1 MRLVEGR
8 GLPERFA
15 WQQRLVSTATRCR
28 PAPPSAR
35 CTLWPRHWT
44 RTERR
49 EDSLWTGS
57 SNMKT
62 PTWPHPP
69 CKTQTHTG
77 VTHRCVFAWSCD
89 HSAPCVFQCEG
100 RHQQGGPGDPGV
112 LQSQSQAGGVP
123 WRVQQH
129 THTHSADITSCP
141 LQLTVSCSCHQW
153 SLEVFLSSRR
163 HSVKRLRPNCT
174 WTFPTQRSGVCPRL
188 HGNATRV
195 KRVSGSYLT

>member
-89 HSAPCVFQCEG
+89 HSAPCVCFSVKDVTNKEVLG
-100 RHQQGGPGDPGV
+100 ILVSYRVKVKLVVSRGGY
-112 LQSQSQAGGVP
+112 SN
-123 WRVQQH
+123 

-163 HSVKRLRPNCT
+163 HSVKRLRPSCT
-174 WTFPTQRSGVCPRL
+174 WTFPTQQSGVCPRL

>member
-8 GLPERFA
+8 GLPERFD
-15 WQQRLVSTATRCR
+15 WQQRLVSTVTRCR

-77 VTHRCVFAWSCD
+77 VTHRCVCMVMWPQCSM
-89 HSAPCVFQCEG
+89 CVSVWRTSPTRRSWGSWCPTESKSSWWCPVEG
-100 RHQQGGPGDPGV
+100 T
-112 LQSQSQAGGVP
+112 A
-123 WRVQQH
+123 

-163 HSVKRLRPNCT
+163 HSVKRLRPSCT
-174 WTFPTQRSGVCPRL
+174 WTFPTQRSDVCPRL

>member
-77 VTHRCVFAWSCD
+77 VTHRCVCMVMWPQCSV
-89 HSAPCVFQCEG
+89 CVSVWRTSPTRRSWGSWCPTESKSSWWCPVEG
-100 RHQQGGPGDPGV
+100 T
-112 LQSQSQAGGVP
+112 AT
-123 WRVQQH
+123 H
-129 THTHSADITSCP
+129 THTLLTSLP
-141 LQLTVSCSCHQW
+141 V
-153 SLEVFLSSRR
+153 LSS
-163 HSVKRLRPNCT
+163 SL
-174 WTFPTQRSGVCPRL
+174 FPVAVISEVWRCFYLPDVTQ
-188 HGNATRV
+188 
-195 KRVSGSYLT
+195 